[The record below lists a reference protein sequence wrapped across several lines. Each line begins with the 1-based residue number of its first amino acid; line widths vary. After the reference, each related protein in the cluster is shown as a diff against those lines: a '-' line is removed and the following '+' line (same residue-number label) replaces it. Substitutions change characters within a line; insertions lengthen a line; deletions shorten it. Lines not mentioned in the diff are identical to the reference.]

1 MSDSF
6 PAWGAAPRRPA
17 VAAPTA
23 VKRSVSGAS
32 PALAESD
39 TYNSAETLNSSSS
52 ALPSYDELTL
62 QPLADFWTAQPA
74 DPSQRLMSVYQDPV
88 TRNTWVHAPAP
99 DLRGYVETKVGKPVT
114 FAVYEDPALVCR
126 EWTAN
131 TKLVCTAAVKPA
143 IEARGFKVSATVEQL
158 WGPEIQKSER
168 DMIDCR
174 MCHKTKPRSNFSAAN
189 QLPGVRKCF
198 DCEREYDRVALGGWA
213 VERNTMTK
221 TTSTTPAAAKKASS
235 PNKPTVAVQ
244 QTKTIIP
251 VVAASAEVAAG
262 SKKSH
267 RVEPEDAFVQ
277 TRWGSSDTIEVE
289 PRKQEDD
296 GTVHVA
302 ASMDALL
309 PANDGTVHVVASMD
323 ALLSSTDWNDGS
335 DYDDDFPP
343 MIGTS
348 NSSTGA
354 SGTFPLKEKIKN
366 SPGSTFDQQKMEAN
380 TPCHACKQLANQ
392 KDENEPQRR
401 GDKKTIDDAIVEQ
414 FEKFVISTSPILQ
427 RKNQS
432 SSTTAE
438 QGPKL
443 PTPTVPHTCKT
454 HATSTTNK
462 DSNGRV
468 ASSVNTPEP
477 SSPVKTTPK
486 SMSPVKRTPSPTKR
500 TSSPIKNGSRLSSP
514 KKDPM
519 PQPHQFEYIECN
531 ECDRELPR
539 ENFSG
544 RQRRMP
550 DGRRRCLEC
559 TREYEIAGQ
568 VGHANPMVAKSVATT
583 GKVVTSEG
591 TVLPFRQPL
600 FKTWKNPGEEL
611 ESGTKVKAHKRA
623 AEYVRTNVRAKVGTG
638 GWDAVDE
645 EVEEPLWLDDEPW
658 LSSSEPRRQRSG
670 ASNMIVGEDEFTV
683 ARRGTGVAVV
693 YRPESND
700 SAAYFILAVAEGAAI
715 VTGALDVPQETID
728 NEKRAVRV
736 LVSARGAFAV
746 EAK

>member
-6 PAWGAAPRRPA
+6 PAWGAAPRRPTA
-17 VAAPTA
+17 AAPTA
-23 VKRSVSGAS
+23 AKRAVSGAS
-32 PALAESD
+32 SAPTESD
-39 TYNSAETLNSSSS
+39 AYSSVDTFYSSSS

-62 QPLADFWTAQPA
+62 QPLVDFWTAQPA
-74 DPSQRLMSVYQDPV
+74 DPCQRLMSVYQDAV
-88 TRNTWVHAPAP
+88 TRSVWVHAPAA

-114 FAVYEDPALVCR
+114 FVVYEDPALVCT

-131 TKLVCTAAVKPA
+131 TKLVCTAAVKPP

-158 WGPEIQKSER
+158 WGPDIKPSER
-168 DMIDCR
+168 EMIDCR
-174 MCHKTKPRSNFSAAN
+174 MCHKRKPRSSFSAAN

-213 VERNTMTK
+213 VEQNTTMKK
-221 TTSTTPAAAKKASS
+221 TTATTTAAKKVSS
-235 PNKPTVAVQ
+235 PIRSTVAVQ
-244 QTKTIIP
+244 KTKTTTIA
-251 VVAASAEVAAG
+251 VAASAQSAAG
-262 SKKSH
+262 LKKV
-267 RVEPEDAFVQ
+267 RREEPEDDFEQ

-289 PRKQEDD
+289 PPEEAND

-302 ASMDALL
+302 VSMDALF
-309 PANDGTVHVVASMD
+309 PPHDGTVHVVASMD
-323 ALLSSTDWNDGS
+323 ALLPSADWDDGS

-343 MIGTS
+343 MITTANTPTGSSGTTLA
-348 NSSTGA
+348 NEKTKNPASSTA
-354 SGTFPLKEKIKN
+354 
-366 SPGSTFDQQKMEAN
+366 DQQKMEAK
-380 TPCHACKQLANQ
+380 TPCLACEQLVNQ
-392 KDENEPQRR
+392 KEEDEHQHKS
-401 GDKKTIDDAIVEQ
+401 DKKILDDAIVEQ
-414 FEKFVISTSPILQ
+414 FEKFVISTSPVLQ

-432 SSTTAE
+432 LSTKVE
-438 QGPKL
+438 QGLKL
-443 PTPTVPHTCKT
+443 PTVPHTCRT
-454 HATSTTNK
+454 SATSATDK
-462 DSNGRV
+462 DNNSRAVTPVKTSQASN
-468 ASSVNTPEP
+468 
-477 SSPVKTTPK
+477 PVKTTPK
-486 SMSPVKRTPSPTKR
+486 SLSPVKRTPSPIKR
-500 TSSPIKNGSRLSSP
+500 TTRSPTKNGSRFSSP

-519 PQPHQFEYIECN
+519 PQAHQFEYIECN

-568 VGHANPMVAKSVATT
+568 VGHAHPMIAKSVAAT
-583 GKVVTSEG
+583 GKVMTSEG
-591 TVLPFRQPL
+591 MVLPFRQPL

-611 ESGTKVKAHKRA
+611 DSGTKLKAHKRA
-623 AEYVRTNVRAKVGTG
+623 AEYVQNNVRSKVGTG

-645 EVEEPLWLDDEPW
+645 EVEDSHWSDDEPW
-658 LSSSEPRRQRSG
+658 LSSSQPRRQRSG
-670 ASNMIVGEDEFTV
+670 VTDMIVGENEYTV

-693 YRPESND
+693 YRPKTNE

-715 VTGALDVPQETID
+715 VTGAYDVPQKTID

-746 EAK
+746 EGN